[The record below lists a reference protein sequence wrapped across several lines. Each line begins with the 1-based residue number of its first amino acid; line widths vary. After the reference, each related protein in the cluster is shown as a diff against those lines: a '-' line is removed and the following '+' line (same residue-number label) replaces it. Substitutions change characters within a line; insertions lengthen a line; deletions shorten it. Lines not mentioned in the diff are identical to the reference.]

1 MCEIFP
7 KFNGDLI
14 YIYMC
19 VCVDILTFNKEKKN
33 IIIFQFIH
41 NRILSKTHKSVD
53 I

>member
-1 MCEIFP
+1 
-7 KFNGDLI
+7 
-14 YIYMC
+14 MC

-41 NRILSKTHKSVD
+41 KRILSKTHKSVD